1 VGVGCAAIRAA
12 GAWHRVIVLAACA
25 TSKTAYS
32 HDLPE
37 IIAKSGS

>member
-1 VGVGCAAIRAA
+1 VGEGCAAIRAA

-32 HDLPE
+32 RELLE
-37 IIAKSGS
+37 NFIKSRF